1 MGCRMLAIG
10 IVYVYNYAA
19 LSGGKTMGEKTG
31 LIKEREGW
39 LYYGVAVSYAV
50 LGYGSGIAGLFSSVL
65 LVNAAATL
73 LLAHS
78 MTIAAYL
85 IHECGHNVVFHRHRD
100 NATLGRVMSWL
111 CGAAYGT
118 YEDMRY
124 KHFRHHVDNDDVV
137 WFDYDGFFARHPLVT
152 RFIRVLEWFYI
163 PAHDLLMHGV
173 MIFTSFIIPQRRDQR
188 VRNVAV
194 ILIRGG
200 LFLTAAILFPKVAL
214 LYALAYLLMMH
225 ILRFMDSVQ
234 HDYPYNTTLF
244 ETSRAPHKGDAAWEQ
259 EHTFSNTL
267 SLRFP
272 RLNLLTLNFGYHNA
286 HHANMNLPFYRLPAL
301 HAELSGND
309 PRFVIPFSAQLKL
322 YHNNRISRIYNPQ
335 PADYPKGKRYLR
347 TAQSGTGL
355 IGGNAA
361 SFLTSF

>member
-1 MGCRMLAIG
+1 MS
-10 IVYVYNYAA
+10 N
-19 LSGGKTMGEKTG
+19 KTG
-31 LIKEREGW
+31 PLKEPAGW

-50 LGYGSGIAGLFSSVL
+50 GAYSLGLAGLFSSVL
-65 LVNAAATL
+65 AINAAATL
-73 LLAHS
+73 LLAHA

-85 IHECGHNVVFHRHRD
+85 IHECGHNAVFHRHRD
-100 NATLGRVMSWL
+100 NARLGRAMSWL

-137 WFDYDGFFARHPLVT
+137 WFSYDEFFEKHPLTT
-152 RFIRVLEWFYI
+152 RIIRALEWFYI

-173 MIFTSFIIPQRRDQR
+173 MVFTSFVIPQRRDQR

-200 LFLTAAILFPKVAL
+200 LFLTAAILVPQVAV
-214 LYALAYLLMMH
+214 LYAIAYVVMMH

-234 HDYPYNTTLF
+234 HDYPYSTTLF
-244 ETSRAPHKGDAAWEQ
+244 ETSRAPHKGDAEWEQ

-272 RLNLLTLNFGYHNA
+272 RLNWLTLNFGYHNA
-286 HHANMNLPFYRLPAL
+286 HHADMNVPFYRLPEL
-301 HAELSGND
+301 HDELSGND
-309 PRFVIPFSAQLKL
+309 PNFVIPFSAQLKL
-322 YHNNRISRIYNPQ
+322 YHNNRVSRIYNPQ
-335 PADYPKGKRYLR
+335 PENYPKGREYLR
-347 TAQSGTGL
+347 TAQSGVGP